1 MAVYRKL
8 IAFDRPLAS
17 ATITGGSTKRYSES
31 EAADLRV
38 SAYQEGADAA
48 RAFGNQQLVE
58 FRAEVQALQE
68 GLFARLS
75 ESEAT
80 MYQQVRESLPAL
92 VVEVARRLLAGFE
105 PAADQV
111 QKLCADTLEQLY
123 PESEN
128 LELLVCSADAAL
140 LEKISPAW
148 KAQYPGLRVTVSPT
162 LSPGDCQVRSRFGIT
177 DARLSAKLET
187 LSRELGVN
195 A

>member
-1 MAVYRKL
+1 MAVYKKL

-17 ATITGGSTKRYSES
+17 ATIPGRSGKRYTES

-38 SAYQEGADAA
+38 AAYQEGADAA

-68 GLFARLS
+68 GLFTRLS

-80 MYQQVRESLPAL
+80 MYQQVRDSLPAL

-105 PAADQV
+105 PSADQV
-111 QKLCADTLEQLY
+111 HKLCTETLEQLY
-123 PESEN
+123 PENEN
-128 LELLVCSADAAL
+128 LELLVCSGDAAL

-148 KAQYPGLRVTVSPT
+148 KAQYPGLRVTVTPT

-195 A
+195 P